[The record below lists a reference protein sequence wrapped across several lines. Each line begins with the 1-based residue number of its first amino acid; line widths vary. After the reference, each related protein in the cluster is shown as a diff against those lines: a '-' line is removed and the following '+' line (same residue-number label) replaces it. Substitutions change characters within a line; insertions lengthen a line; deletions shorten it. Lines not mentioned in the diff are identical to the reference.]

1 MGVGGGGGGG
11 LFRGVGVVRDGCG
24 GASSCTYMCGCAG
37 GGMGAWLWGY
47 IYDLIFKNLLKAR
60 FWIDGVFLILK
71 LKSFKILK
79 TEE

>member
-1 MGVGGGGGGG
+1 MQAI
-11 LFRGVGVVRDGCG
+11 VRI
-24 GASSCTYMCGCAG
+24 CAG
-37 GGMGAWLWGY
+37 AQVEVWARGY
-47 IYDLIFKNLLKAR
+47 GDIYDLIFKNLLKAR